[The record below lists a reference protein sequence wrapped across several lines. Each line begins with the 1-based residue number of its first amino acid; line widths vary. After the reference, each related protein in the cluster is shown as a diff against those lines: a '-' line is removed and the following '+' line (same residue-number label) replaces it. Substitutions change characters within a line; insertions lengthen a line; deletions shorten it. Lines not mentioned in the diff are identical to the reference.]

1 MNRFGLVTHRLSYGH
16 DPDAML
22 AKLAQIEFLFE
33 GLAEET
39 AITVDNDKIERM
51 LTVAGAFDHLLEARP
66 AIVAGRRT
74 SFDKL
79 RNHIMAICAAP
90 QLQLAALIR
99 N

>member
-1 MNRFGLVTHRLSYGH
+1 
-16 DPDAML
+16 ML

-33 GLAEET
+33 GLAEEA
-39 AITVDNDKIERM
+39 AITVDNDKVERM
-51 LTVAGAFDHLLEARP
+51 LAVAGAFDHLLEGRP
-66 AIVAGRRT
+66 AIIAGRHT

-90 QLQLAALIR
+90 RPQLAPLIR